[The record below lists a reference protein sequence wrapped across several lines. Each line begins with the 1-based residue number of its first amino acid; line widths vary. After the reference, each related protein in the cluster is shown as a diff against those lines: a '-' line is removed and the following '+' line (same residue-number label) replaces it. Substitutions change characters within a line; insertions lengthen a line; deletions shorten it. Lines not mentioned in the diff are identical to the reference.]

1 MVTVSPDQ
9 ALTGGQG
16 VRVSVTGFGPGAKVY
31 LSQCATPSS
40 ATVSVGCG
48 GQLAAEPAIVT
59 DASGAG
65 VLAQPYQVTAQVGTT
80 RCTTTCTLAATDGR
94 SLAQQPLTFR

>member
-16 VRVSVTGFGPGAKVY
+16 IRVSVTGFGPGAKVY

-48 GQLAAEPAIVT
+48 SQLAAEPAIVT

-80 RCTTTCTLAATDGR
+80 RCTATCTLAATDGR
-94 SLAQQPLTFR
+94 SLAQQPLTFH